1 MIEVHDLTYAYPDGT
16 LALQGVS
23 FRLEGGKKYALAGP
37 NGAGKSTLL
46 SLLCA
51 LEFPQGGRAT
61 VDGLP
66 LEKAN
71 AEAIRS
77 RVGMVFQNPD
87 DQLFMPTV
95 YDDVAFGL
103 KNRKLP
109 PEDVEARVAETLES
123 MGVAHLKDRPP
134 YRLSGG
140 EKRAVALATTL
151 VMRPKFL
158 LMDEPTAFLDPRA
171 KRGLVRALRAL
182 PVGML
187 IATHDLG
194 FAAALADGVLILK
207 DGRIMA
213 QGGPE
218 LLKDTT
224 LMKEALL
231 DEE

>member
-1 MIEVHDLTYAYPDGT
+1 MIEAHDLTYAYPDGT
-16 LALQGVS
+16 LALQGVG
-23 FRLEGGKKYALAGP
+23 FRLEDGKKYALAGP

-51 LEFPQGGRAT
+51 LEFPQSGGAS
-61 VDGLP
+61 VDGVP
-66 LEKAN
+66 LQKAH
-71 AEAIRS
+71 AEEIRGL
-77 RVGMVFQNPD
+77 VGMVFQNPD

-103 KNRKLP
+103 KNRKLAV
-109 PEDVEARVAETLES
+109 EEVEARVTETLES
-123 MGVAHLKDRPP
+123 LGIAHLRDRPP

-140 EKRAVALATTL
+140 EKRAVALATAL
-151 VMRPKFL
+151 VMRPRFL

-171 KRGLVRALRAL
+171 KRGLVKTLREF

-194 FAAALADGVLILK
+194 FARALADGVLILK
-207 DGRIMA
+207 GGRLLA

-218 LLKDTT
+218 LLADAQ
-224 LMKEALL
+224 LMEEALL
-231 DEE
+231 DGE

>member
-1 MIEVHDLTYAYPDGT
+1 MIEAHDLTYAYPDGT
-16 LALQGVS
+16 LALKGVS
-23 FRLEGGKKYALAGP
+23 FHLEDGKKYALAGP

-51 LEFPQGGRAT
+51 LEFPEGGSASI
-61 VDGLP
+61 DSLP

-71 AEAIRS
+71 AEAIRC

-109 PEDVEARVAETLES
+109 AEDVEARVAETLES
-123 MGVAHLKDRPP
+123 MGIAHLRDRPP

-140 EKRAVALATTL
+140 EKRAVALATAL

-171 KRGLVRALRAL
+171 KRALVRTLREL

-194 FAAALADGVLILK
+194 FAGTLADGVLILK
-207 DGRIMA
+207 DGRLLA

-218 LLKDTT
+218 LLTNAE

-231 DEE
+231 DDE

>member
-16 LALQGVS
+16 PALRGVS
-23 FRLEGGKKYALAGP
+23 FRLEDGKKYALAGP

-51 LEFPQGGRAT
+51 LEFPEGGGALI
-61 VDGLP
+61 DGLK
-66 LEKAN
+66 LEKSS
-71 AEAIRS
+71 AEAIRG

-109 PEDVEARVAETLES
+109 PEEVETRVAEILIS
-123 MGVAHLKDRPP
+123 MGIAHLRDRPP

-140 EKRAVALATTL
+140 EKRAVALATAL

-171 KRGLVRALRAL
+171 KRGLVETLRAL

-187 IATHDLG
+187 SATHDLG
-194 FAAALADGVLILK
+194 FAGTLADGVLILK
-207 DGRIMA
+207 DGQLLA

-218 LLKDTT
+218 LLSDAE

-231 DEE
+231 DDE